1 MMESRLTPEEVR
13 ANLREVRERL
23 AEAARASG
31 REPEAVQLMAV
42 TKTVPPEL
50 VNVAWEEGVRLFGEN
65 RAQELLEKAASYAF
79 GPECIHFIGTLQT
92 NKVRQILDKVS
103 CVQSVNSLRLAQ
115 ELQRRA
121 AGLGIT
127 LDVLLEVNIG
137 REASKS
143 GFDPVALFDAAARAR
158 EFEAVRVLGLM
169 AIPPAAEE
177 PHGNFRYFEKVCRL
191 SVDIAENLYDNG
203 FEYLSMG
210 MSDDFEDAIAA
221 GANMVRVGSAIF
233 GHRPYQTTTGGFT

>member
-137 REASKS
+137 GEETKTGMEQEALWGLLEEMA
-143 GFDPVALFDAAARAR
+143 GFSALR
-158 EFEAVRVLGLM
+158 VRGLM
-169 AIPPAAEE
+169 CIPPRSKTSLETE
-177 PHGNFRYFEKVCRL
+177 RYFERMYKIF
-191 SVDIAENLYDNG
+191 VDIKGKKIDNISM
-203 FEYLSMG
+203 ETLSMG
-210 MSDDFEDAIAA
+210 MTGDYQLAA
-221 GANMVRVGSAIF
+221 RHGASLVRVGTGIF
-233 GHRPYQTTTGGFT
+233 GKRN